1 MVELMSQARIVAN
14 INYRYLEPITM
25 VGALFLAGSVPAVA
39 GLCLLERRYGLG
51 RKYKDLSV
59 F

>member
-1 MVELMSQARIVAN
+1 MSQARIVAN